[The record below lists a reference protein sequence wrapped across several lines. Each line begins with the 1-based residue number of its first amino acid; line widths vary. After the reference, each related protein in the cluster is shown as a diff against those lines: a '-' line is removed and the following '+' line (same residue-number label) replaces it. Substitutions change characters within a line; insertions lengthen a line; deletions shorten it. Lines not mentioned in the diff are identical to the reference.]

1 MRVCLPGNKIVYK
14 QISLPALLDGHT
26 GHWVFT
32 ETPEGVV
39 AHARHTA
46 TIKPSA
52 LPLLGEGTTVADA
65 RKYLRRVLSTNS
77 LQTLRY
83 AQQFAE
89 ERGHA
94 AHA

>member
-52 LPLLGEGTTVADA
+52 LPLLGRAPRSPMPG
-65 RKYLRRVLSTNS
+65 STC
-77 LQTLRY
+77 
-83 AQQFAE
+83 
-89 ERGHA
+89 A
-94 AHA
+94 AC